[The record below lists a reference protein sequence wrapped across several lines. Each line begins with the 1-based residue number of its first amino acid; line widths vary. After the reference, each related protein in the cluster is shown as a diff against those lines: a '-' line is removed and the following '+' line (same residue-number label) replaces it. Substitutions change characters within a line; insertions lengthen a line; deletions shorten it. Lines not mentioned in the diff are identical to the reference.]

1 MRYLFV
7 LASVF
12 FVFSLDAQHKLLQ
25 SGPMLGYVDMR
36 EVLLWAQTKEA
47 ATVQFEF
54 WPADQPKAIQ
64 TTPKVRTEANDGFTA
79 KCIAS
84 PLEPGVKYEY
94 RLKINGKAVS
104 LPYPTTFSTQTLWQF
119 RTDPPSFTVAAGS
132 CNYVNETVYDRPG
145 KPYGSEHEVFT
156 SLAQKK
162 PDLMLW
168 LGDNTYLREPDWSTR
183 TGVYHRYTH
192 TRSLPEVQP
201 LLASTAHYATWDD
214 HDFGPNDSDGTWVHK
229 GLSLEAFQDFWGNP
243 SFGVEGE
250 PGITTAFKY
259 NDVDFFLL
267 DNRYHRTPDFCKT
280 CPERTQLGKTQLKW
294 FLEAL
299 SASSAPFKIVAIG
312 GQVLTSNEAHET
324 YINLYKE
331 ERDLILAHIERENIK
346 NVVFMT
352 GDRHFT
358 ELSALTNSKG
368 NVLYDLTTS
377 SLTAGI
383 YSGAAK
389 EQNQYRVD
397 GTLTTVH
404 NFSTLHFSGPRKE
417 RVLEIKVW
425 DKDGKELWSKTI
437 NSQK

>member
-1 MRYLFV
+1 
-7 LASVF
+7 
-12 FVFSLDAQHKLLQ
+12 
-25 SGPMLGYVDMR
+25 
-36 EVLLWAQTKEA
+36 
-47 ATVQFEF
+47 
-54 WPADQPKAIQ
+54 
-64 TTPKVRTEANDGFTA
+64 
-79 KCIAS
+79 
-84 PLEPGVKYEY
+84 
-94 RLKINGKAVS
+94 
-104 LPYPTTFSTQTLWQF
+104 
-119 RTDPPSFTVAAGS
+119 
-132 CNYVNETVYDRPG
+132 
-145 KPYGSEHEVFT
+145 
-156 SLAQKK
+156 
-162 PDLMLW
+162 
-168 LGDNTYLREPDWSTR
+168 
-183 TGVYHRYTH
+183 
-192 TRSLPEVQP
+192 
-201 LLASTAHYATWDD
+201 
-214 HDFGPNDSDGTWVHK
+214 
-229 GLSLEAFQDFWGNP
+229 
-243 SFGVEGE
+243 
-250 PGITTAFKY
+250 
-259 NDVDFFLL
+259 VDFFLL

-331 ERDLILAHIERENIK
+331 ERDLILAHIELENIK

-417 RVLEIKVW
+417 RVMEIKVW